1 MGGGETEIANFGNC
15 FGGLDYQ
22 GEEMQFSEV
31 KYCPKQK
38 KKKWETERE
47 KLSRKSISEEKEYI
61 IERYFKS
68 CLWQN
73 V

>member
-22 GEEMQFSEV
+22 GEEMKFSEV

-38 KKKWETERE
+38 KKKVRDRERE
-47 KLSRKSISEEKEYI
+47 IK
-61 IERYFKS
+61 
-68 CLWQN
+68 
-73 V
+73 